1 MCKKAKFTAILLT
14 MVLLMTMF
22 PVSPTFAQAKEN
34 SDLSILD
41 FSSQLNGLVEEYDE
55 PYFEEITFST
65 EETKQLSE
73 IISENDTSF
82 ENALNLSETEN
93 LNDDEV
99 QETTAFK
106 AKRASSKAQI
116 EKEKE
121 EAAAA
126 ESIVTQSASDEG
138 FAVEKSSDGSLT
150 VSRPFQTKRIIVK
163 SDKKPVDDK
172 AIPVSLLKTSI
183 SYGKTRS

>member
-1 MCKKAKFTAILLT
+1 MRKKAKLTAILLT

-34 SDLSILD
+34 NDLSILD
-41 FSSQLNGLVEEYDE
+41 FSSQLNGLIEEYDE
-55 PYFEEITFST
+55 PYFEETTLST
-65 EETKQLSE
+65 EETKQLSA

-82 ENALNLSETEN
+82 ENALAISEAEN
-93 LNDDEV
+93 PNDVEA
-99 QETTAFK
+99 QEPTTFK
-106 AKRASSKAQI
+106 AKRAFSKTQI

-121 EAAAA
+121 EAAVA

-183 SYGKTRS
+183 S

>member
-1 MCKKAKFTAILLT
+1 MCKIAKLTAILLT

-34 SDLSILD
+34 SDQSIFD
-41 FSSQLNGLVEEYDE
+41 FSGRLNELVEEYDK
-55 PYFEEITFST
+55 PYFEEIALST

-73 IISENDTSF
+73 IISEHDTSF
-82 ENALNLSETEN
+82 ENALNLSESEN
-93 LNDDEV
+93 LNDDEA
-99 QETTAFK
+99 QEPTTFK

-121 EAAAA
+121 EAAVA